1 MTFPPA
7 WLKRFGDALDAL
19 QRRFRVSAVL
29 VAIFK
34 RNGDDRGG
42 LYTSLITFYGLVSIF
57 PLLLIFITIASR
69 IMGANS
75 KATRDLIHSALSQF
89 PVIGTHL
96 ASNIRAL
103 TTGSTFALIASILFL
118 LWGSLGI
125 SSALQSASNEAWRVP
140 RHREPNFW
148 IRNGRGLLL
157 LAVIGVA
164 VIGTSVAAGFTTSGW
179 LRQYSRFI
187 APSLIIAGVVINL
200 GAYLVA
206 LKILAP
212 KSTRWRA
219 LLTGACFGALGW
231 TALEHIG
238 GYLLSHQLHR
248 TTEIYGFF
256 AIVLG
261 LIFWL
266 NLGARLFLYATEI
279 NVVLATHDW
288 PRGLFEPSDAAKASL
303 AAEEASR
310 AQAEDASEN

>member
-1 MTFPPA
+1 VT
-7 WLKRFGDALDAL
+7 
-19 QRRFRVSAVL
+19 V
-29 VAIFK
+29 
-34 RNGDDRGG
+34 
-42 LYTSLITFYGLVSIF
+42 
-57 PLLLIFITIASR
+57 ASR
-69 IMGANS
+69 ILGPNS
-75 KATRDLIHSALSQF
+75 KTTQNLIHSALSQF

-96 ASNIRAL
+96 EANIHAL
-103 TTGSTFALIASILFL
+103 ATGSTFALIASILFL

-125 SSALQSASNEAWRVP
+125 ASALQSASHEAWRVP

-148 IRNGRGLLL
+148 IRNGRSLLL
-157 LAVIGVA
+157 LGVIGIA
-164 VIGTSVAAGFTTSGW
+164 VIGTTVAAGFTTSGW
-179 LRQYSRFI
+179 LRQYSRLI
-187 APSLIIAGVVINL
+187 APSLIVADVVLNL

-212 KSTRWRA
+212 AATRWRK
-219 LLTGACFGALGW
+219 LLVGAVFGALGW
-231 TALEHIG
+231 SALQHAG

-266 NLGARLFLYATEI
+266 NLGARLFIYATEV

-303 AAEEASR
+303 AAEEAAR
-310 AQAEDASEN
+310 AQSVGAEN